1 MVVYLG
7 NKRAGD
13 GTLDSSLNNFLKG
26 EGGIAIP
33 YGVTEIKEGMFSDM
47 PNLTSVTIPN
57 SVTKLSFSAF
67 SGCTSLKSITIPNSV
82 TDIIINAFEECP
94 NLKEIKIDKARG
106 SIDGSP
112 WGAENARVI
121 WLR

>member
-13 GTLDSSLNNFLKG
+13 VKLESSLNNFLKG
-26 EGGIAIP
+26 EGSITIP
-33 YGVTEIKEGMFSDM
+33 YGVTEIKEGMFADM
-47 PNLTSVTIPN
+47 PNLTSVIIPN

-82 TDIIINAFEECP
+82 TDIIFDAFEECP
-94 NLKEIKIDKARG
+94 NLKEIKIDKPRG

-112 WGAENARVI
+112 WGAENATVT

>member
-13 GTLDSSLNNFLKG
+13 VKLESSLNNFLKG

-47 PNLTSVTIPN
+47 PNLTSVIIPN
-57 SVTKLSFSAF
+57 SVTKLSLSAF
-67 SGCTSLKSITIPNSV
+67 YRCTSLKSITIPNSV
-82 TDIIINAFEECP
+82 TDIMFDAFEECP
-94 NLKEIKIDKARG
+94 KLYEIKIDKPRG

-112 WGAENARVI
+112 WGAEYARII

>member
-7 NKRAGD
+7 NKRVGD
-13 GTLDSSLNNFLKG
+13 GTLDSSLMNFLKG

-33 YGVTEIKEGMFSDM
+33 YGVTEIREGMFADM
-47 PNLTSVTIPN
+47 PNLTSVIIPN

-67 SGCTSLKSITIPNSV
+67 SGCTSLKSITIPDSV
-82 TDIIINAFEECP
+82 TSIDDNSFSGCT
-94 NLKEIKIDKARG
+94 NLKEIKVDKPRG

-112 WGAENARVI
+112 WGAENARII